1 MDIKRFFEILELDP
15 RATLDEAKQAYKDI
29 VNVWHPDRFS
39 DNPRLRRK
47 AEEKLKEANRAYEMV
62 RSFLS
67 SRDIPGPAQE
77 KASKAQPEARDRT
90 EVAVEAATR
99 IILTVCSYLYSTLR
113 SLVTPEAQKADEAE
127 KDKGGSEGLNLRQGH
142 STGKTRARGTS
153 KPGVRRGG
161 GTRVS

>member
-1 MDIKRFFEILELDP
+1 MDINRFFEILELDP

-62 RSFLS
+62 RTFLS
-67 SRDIPGPAQE
+67 SGDIPGPVQE
-77 KASKAQPEARDRT
+77 KASNAQPEARDRT

-99 IILTVCSYLYSTLR
+99 IILTVCSYLYSRLC

-127 KDKGGSEGLNLRQGH
+127 KDKGGSEALNLRQRH
-142 STGKTRARGTS
+142 NTAKTRARGTT

-161 GTRVS
+161 GTKVN